1 MGDLRVRPLAAN
13 DRSVWE
19 ELWHGYLTFYKVSS
33 FAPEVTE
40 ATWQRLLDPEGPLHG
55 LVAVDGDEILG
66 LVHFLYHPSSWT
78 IGPYCYLQDLF
89 TFPAARKRGVGEAL
103 IEAVADAARAQNAA
117 RVYWL
122 THETNAPGRSL
133 YDRVARHAGFIHYIK
148 DL

>member
-1 MGDLRVRPLAAN
+1 MGDIRVRPLEAS
-13 DRSVWE
+13 DRTVWDK
-19 ELWHGYLTFYKVSS
+19 LWHGYLTFYKVSD
-33 FAPEVTE
+33 FAPDVTE
-40 ATWQRLLDPEGPLHG
+40 ATWQRLLDPNGPLHG
-55 LVAVDGDEILG
+55 LVAVDGDKILG

-89 TFPAARKRGVGEAL
+89 TFPAARRRGVGEAW

>member
-1 MGDLRVRPLAAN
+1 MGNIRVRPLESA
-13 DRSVWE
+13 DRPVWDE
-19 ELWHGYLTFYKVSS
+19 MWHGYLTFYKVSQ

-40 ATWQRLLDPEGPLHG
+40 ATWQRLLDPCGPLHG
-55 LVAVDGDEILG
+55 LVAVDGDEVLG

-122 THETNAPGRSL
+122 THETNAAGRSL

>member
-1 MGDLRVRPLAAN
+1 MGEIRVRPLEAK
-13 DRSVWE
+13 DRPVWE
-19 ELWHGYLTFYKVSS
+19 ELWHGYLTFYKVSNFS
-33 FAPEVTE
+33 PDVTE
-40 ATWQRLLDPEGPLHG
+40 STWQRLLDPNGPLYG
-55 LVAVDGDEILG
+55 CVAVDGEEVLG
-66 LVHFLYHPSSWT
+66 LVHYLYHPSSWT

>member
-1 MGDLRVRPLAAN
+1 MGDIRVRPLEAS
-13 DRSVWE
+13 DRTIWE
-19 ELWHGYLTFYKVSS
+19 ELWHGYLTFYKVSD
-33 FAPEVTE
+33 FAPDVTE
-40 ATWQRLLDPEGPLHG
+40 ATWQRLLDPNGPLHG

-89 TFPAARKRGVGEAL
+89 TFPAARRRGVGEAL

>member
-1 MGDLRVRPLAAN
+1 MGDICIRPLQVT
-13 DRSVWE
+13 DRPVWD
-19 ELWHGYLTFYKVSS
+19 ELWQGYLTFYKVSQ

-40 ATWQRLLDPEGPLHG
+40 ATWQRLLDPNGPLHG
-55 LVAVDGDEILG
+55 LVAVDGDEVLG

-78 IGPYCYLQDLF
+78 IEPYCYLQDLF
-89 TFPAARKRGVGEAL
+89 TFPKARKRGVGEAL
-103 IEAVADAARAQNAA
+103 IEAVAEAARVQNAA

>member
-1 MGDLRVRPLAAN
+1 MSDIRVRPLEAN
-13 DRSVWE
+13 DRAVWE
-19 ELWHGYLTFYKVSS
+19 ELWHGYLSFYKVSNFS
-33 FAPEVTE
+33 PEVTE
-40 ATWQRLLDPEGPLHG
+40 ATWQRLLDPNGPLHG
-55 LVAVDGDEILG
+55 LVAVEGDEVLG
-66 LVHFLYHPSSWT
+66 LVHYLFHPSSWT

-89 TFPAARKRGVGEAL
+89 TFPAARRRGVGEVL

-122 THETNAPGRSL
+122 THESNAPGRSL

>member
-1 MGDLRVRPLAAN
+1 MDDMRTRPLKAS
-13 DRSVWE
+13 DRAVWE
-19 ELWHGYLTFYKVSS
+19 ELWSGYLTFYKMSQFS
-33 FAPEVTE
+33 PEVTE
-40 ATWQRLLDPEGPLHG
+40 ATWQRLLDPAGPLHG
-55 LVAVDGDEILG
+55 LVAVDGDEVLG

-89 TFPAARKRGVGEAL
+89 TLPAARKRGVGEAL

-133 YDRVARHAGFIHYIK
+133 YDRVARHAGFLQYIK

>member
-1 MGDLRVRPLAAN
+1 MGDIRVRPLEAS
-13 DRSVWE
+13 DRTVWE
-19 ELWHGYLTFYKVSS
+19 ELWHGYLTFYKVSD
-33 FAPEVTE
+33 FAPDVTE
-40 ATWQRLLDPEGPLHG
+40 ATWQRLLDPNGPLHG

-89 TFPAARKRGVGEAL
+89 TFPAARRRGVGEAL

>member
-1 MGDLRVRPLAAN
+1 MGDIRVRPLEAT
-13 DRSVWE
+13 DRPVWDA
-19 ELWHGYLTFYKVSS
+19 LWHEYLTFYQVSQ

-40 ATWQRLLDPEGPLHG
+40 ATWQRLMDPNGPLHG
-55 LVAVDGDEILG
+55 LVAVDGDEVLG

-103 IEAVADAARAQNAA
+103 IEAVAEAARAQNAA

>member
-1 MGDLRVRPLAAN
+1 MGDIRVRPLEAA
-13 DRSVWE
+13 DRTVWD
-19 ELWHGYLTFYKVSS
+19 ELWHGYLTFYKVSN

-40 ATWQRLLDPEGPLHG
+40 ATWQRLLDPNGPLYG

-103 IEAVADAARAQNAA
+103 IEAVADAARAENAA

>member
-1 MGDLRVRPLAAN
+1 MGVIRIRPLSLG
-13 DRSVWE
+13 DRAVWE
-19 ELWHGYLTFYKVSS
+19 ELWHGYLTFYKVTNFS
-33 FAPEVTE
+33 PEVTE

-55 LVAVDGDEILG
+55 LVAVDGEEILG

-89 TFPAARKRGVGEAL
+89 TFPKARKRGVGEAL

>member
-1 MGDLRVRPLAAN
+1 MDDIRTRPLQAS
-13 DRSVWE
+13 DRAVWE
-19 ELWHGYLTFYKVSS
+19 ELWSGYLTFYKMSQFS
-33 FAPEVTE
+33 PEVTE
-40 ATWQRLLDPEGPLHG
+40 ATWQRLLDPAGPLHG
-55 LVAVDGDEILG
+55 FVAVDGDEVLG

-133 YDRVARHAGFIHYIK
+133 YDRVARHAGFLQYIK

>member
-1 MGDLRVRPLAAN
+1 MGDIRVRPLEAT
-13 DRSVWE
+13 DGPVWE
-19 ELWHGYLTFYKVSS
+19 ELWQGYLTFYKVSQ

-40 ATWQRLLDPEGPLHG
+40 ATWQRLLDPNGPLHG
-55 LVAVDGDEILG
+55 LVAVDGDEVLG

-78 IGPYCYLQDLF
+78 IEPYCYLQDLF

-103 IEAVADAARAQNAA
+103 IEAVAEAARAQNAA

>member
-1 MGDLRVRPLAAN
+1 MGDIRIRPLSAS
-13 DRSVWE
+13 DRTVWE
-19 ELWHGYLTFYKVSS
+19 ELWQGYLTFYKVTNFS
-33 FAPEVTE
+33 AEVTE
-40 ATWQRLLDPEGPLHG
+40 VTWQRLLDPEGPLHG
-55 LVAVDGDEILG
+55 FVAVAGEEVLG

>member
-1 MGDLRVRPLAAN
+1 MGDIRVRPLEAS
-13 DRSVWE
+13 DRTVWDK
-19 ELWHGYLTFYKVSS
+19 LWHGYLTFYKVSD
-33 FAPEVTE
+33 FAPDVTE
-40 ATWQRLLDPEGPLHG
+40 ATWQRLLDPNGPLHG
-55 LVAVDGDEILG
+55 LVAVDGDKILG

-103 IEAVADAARAQNAA
+103 IEAVADAARAENAA

>member
-19 ELWHGYLTFYKVSS
+19 ELWHGYLTFYKVSN

-55 LVAVDGDEILG
+55 LVAVDGDEVLG

-103 IEAVADAARAQNAA
+103 IEAVADAARAENAA

>member
-1 MGDLRVRPLAAN
+1 MADIRVRPLEAT
-13 DRSVWE
+13 DRPVWD
-19 ELWHGYLTFYKVSS
+19 ELWQGYLTFYKVSHFS
-33 FAPEVTE
+33 PEVTE
-40 ATWQRLLDPEGPLHG
+40 ATWQRLLDSNGPLHG
-55 LVAVDGDEILG
+55 LVAVDGDEVLG

-78 IGPYCYLQDLF
+78 IEPYCYLQDLF
-89 TFPAARKRGVGEAL
+89 TFPSARKRGVGEAL
-103 IEAVADAARAQNAA
+103 IEAVAEAARAQNAA

>member
-1 MGDLRVRPLAAN
+1 MGDIRVRPLEAN
-13 DRSVWE
+13 DRAVWE
-19 ELWHGYLTFYKVSS
+19 ELWHGYLTFYKVSNFS
-33 FAPEVTE
+33 PEVTE
-40 ATWQRLLDPEGPLHG
+40 ATWQRLLDPNGPLHG
-55 LVAVDGDEILG
+55 LLAVDGEEVLG
-66 LVHFLYHPSSWT
+66 LVQYLYHPSSWT

-89 TFPAARKRGVGEAL
+89 AFPAARRRGVGEAL

-122 THETNAPGRSL
+122 THESNAPGRSL